1 MSRAADKQASPPQQ
15 GFARAI
21 FSNSISVLIAR
32 IITIQASEVSILE
45 DSRPSPSAFRLILP
59 PDRWSCPEGH
69 LSAVSEERPDEQ
81 CRRKLARRLFPESE
95 SYEDFRDETLRFV
108 AEAIALIPHNKRLST
123 ADTLYRLTAFA
134 NLFNVFVTI
143 S

>member
-59 PDRWSCPEGH
+59 PDRWSCREGH
-69 LSAVSEERPDEQ
+69 LPGGSDLPVGSGKDRGVSPQPRRPQ
-81 CRRKLARRLFPESE
+81 PP
-95 SYEDFRDETLRFV
+95 
-108 AEAIALIPHNKRLST
+108 ALG
-123 ADTLYRLTAFA
+123 
-134 NLFNVFVTI
+134 
-143 S
+143 